1 MKSCSVSDRQLL
13 FWLMLPRR
21 FIMECAH
28 VIHLLT
34 PITMNKLW
42 NWQKLLLS
50 SKNGLIFMPFVVEI
64 RVPGIINDPPISG
77 CTCMSTINR
86 RIIKNTKSKKNWCW
100 FRKNVSLEIDL
111 KKMLTK
117 SSQKSLLAPFWI
129 FFFLFQFFFSKGEL
143 YRFQVWLTSRFLFK
157 IYYI

>member
-1 MKSCSVSDRQLL
+1 
-13 FWLMLPRR
+13 MLPRR

-34 PITMNKLW
+34 PIPLNKLW

-64 RVPGIINDPPISG
+64 RVPGIINDPPIRR
-77 CTCMSTINR
+77 CMSTGSR
-86 RIIKNTKSKKNWCW
+86 RIIKKYRSKKNWCW

-129 FFFLFQFFFSKGEL
+129 FFFLFQFFFFKRRAIPFSG
-143 YRFQVWLTSRFLFK
+143 LT
-157 IYYI
+157 YISIPV